1 MPTSKTS
8 VSRQDLRAW
17 TSVVYAYQACS
28 NALVTRLKLIDLKL
42 PQFEVLVRL
51 LYEPGQTQQELAQ
64 HSFVVKSH
72 MSGLLAEMAGEGLIK
87 RVDSAL
93 DKRSKVVTLTAR
105 GTALA
110 KKAAAVQAEVV
121 SAMLTPLSAKQIH
134 DVEAAMKIVS
144 AALDDLQ
151 VTLIVTP
158 ANSNASRRQQK

>member
-1 MPTSKTS
+1 MPESKTS

-17 TSVVYAYQACS
+17 TSVVRAYQLCS
-28 NALVTRLKLIDLKL
+28 DALVTRLKLIGLKL

-51 LYEPGQTQQELAQ
+51 LYEPGQTQQDLAQ

-72 MSGLLAEMAGEGLIK
+72 MSGLLAEMAEEGLIK

-93 DKRSKVVTLTAR
+93 DKRSKVVTLTAK

-121 SAMLTPLSAKQIH
+121 STMLTPLSAKQIH
-134 DVEAAMKIVS
+134 DVEAAMMIVS
-144 AALDDLQ
+144 AALEDLQ
-151 VTLIVTP
+151 SSSP
-158 ANSNASRRQQK
+158 ALSANAKALRRQKK